1 MSATHLDQKQL
12 ASRWGVSVRTLEGWR
27 WRGEGPVFLKLGGR
41 VVYRLED
48 IERYEAER
56 LQANTVGPIATGA
69 ARHEG

>member
-1 MSATHLDQKQL
+1 MSTSHLDQKQL
-12 ASRWGVSVRTLEGWR
+12 AARWGVSTRTLESWR

-56 LQANTVGPIATGA
+56 LHTNTVGPIMTGV